1 MKLEYLYLVLA
12 VLGIG
17 YTWYYNVHWS
27 QAVDDPTFSNFSN
40 GAKANF
46 TDESL
51 VADLSVVDVTFLY

>member
-1 MKLEYLYLVLA
+1 MKLEYLYLALA

-17 YTWYYNVHWS
+17 YTWYYNVHRS
-27 QAVDDPTFSNFSN
+27 QTIDDSTFSNFLN

-51 VADLSVVDVTFLY
+51 VADLLVVDVTFLY